1 MSSLYITSNYGDPN
15 VIEIIVISNDKYGIY
30 HKETDI
36 NVLENFWGEVNH
48 PEFVELS
55 SDISEVNIYIRWFS
69 IIYKKCYESTIFID
83 KINASNN
90 YTIGIAYDLLVIWSG
105 SEAKKEVISLF
116 KGEPINI
123 ADENI
128 TPWNPFVT
136 YSAYSELHKKYSDL
150 CGFKI
155 EYMQQFTYRY
165 ILQFEKWN
173 DSSKDWLKYEENEDS
188 VPKFEFIEES
198 LFNGTFD
205 KLHDDGL
212 LKYHEAGKPKKLA
225 IKWHINKSEYTA
237 YFWFEDEKICSIF
250 ERFYGAHPDTKTD
263 FIIRI
268 DSEKKK
274 YELALFRQGLKE
286 PQIIPEDAYQL
297 LVFKNK
303 FEDYRS
309 DNYNQERGAW
319 IW

>member
-15 VIEIIVISNDKYGIY
+15 VIEIVIIYNDKHGIFY
-30 HKETDI
+30 KDAEI
-36 NVLENFWGEVNH
+36 NVLEDFWGEVNH
-48 PEFVELS
+48 SELVELS
-55 SDISEVNIYIRWFS
+55 LDISEFNIYIKWFS
-69 IIYKKCYESTIFID
+69 VIDKKCYEATIFIEKVD
-83 KINASNN
+83 ASNN
-90 YTIGIAYDLLVIWSG
+90 YTIGIASDLLVLWNG
-105 SEAKKEVISLF
+105 SDTKKEIISLF

-123 ADENI
+123 ADESI
-128 TPWNPFVT
+128 TSWNPFV
-136 YSAYSELHKKYSDL
+136 AYSDYSYLFKLNSDL
-150 CGFKI
+150 CGFKK
-155 EYMQQFTYRY
+155 EYMMQFTYRY
-165 ILQFEKWN
+165 IPLFERWDDEEEGN
-173 DSSKDWLKYEENEDS
+173 WQKYEEDETQ
-188 VPKFEFIEES
+188 PEFEFIEES
-198 LFNGTFD
+198 LFDGTFD

-225 IKWHINKSEYTA
+225 IKWHIKKTEYTA
-237 YFWFEDEKICSIF
+237 YFWFEDEKICTIF

-268 DSEKKK
+268 DAEQKK

-303 FEDYRS
+303 FEHYRS

>member
-15 VIEIIVISNDKYGIY
+15 VIEIIIINNDKYGIFY
-30 HKETDI
+30 KDTEI
-36 NVLENFWGEVNH
+36 NVLEDFWGEVNH
-48 PEFVELS
+48 SELVELS
-55 SDISEVNIYIRWFS
+55 LDISEFNIYIKWFS
-69 IIYKKCYESTIFID
+69 VIYKKCYEATIFIE
-83 KINASNN
+83 KIDVSNN
-90 YTIGIAYDLLVIWSG
+90 YTIGIASDLLVLWNG
-105 SEAKKEVISLF
+105 SETKKEIISLF

-123 ADENI
+123 ADESI
-128 TPWNPFVT
+128 ASWNPFVT
-136 YSAYSELHKKYSDL
+136 YSDYSDLFKLNSNL
-150 CGFKI
+150 CGFKK
-155 EYMQQFTYRY
+155 EYMMQFTYRY
-165 ILQFEKWN
+165 ISLFEKW
-173 DSSKDWLKYEENEDS
+173 DDGEEVKWKKYEEDETQ
-188 VPKFEFIEES
+188 PKFEYIEES
-198 LFNGTFD
+198 LFDGTFD

-212 LKYHEAGKPKKLA
+212 LKYHQAGKPKKLA
-225 IKWHINKSEYTA
+225 IKWYIKKSEYTA

-268 DSEKKK
+268 DAEQKR
-274 YELALFRQGLKE
+274 YELALYRQGLKE

-303 FEDYRS
+303 FEHYRS